1 MYLPKNLARRS
12 VCAFAVLASFYSKSF
27 LLGTLYFT
35 VAHNNLWGKHK
46 SPMRLPIPPYLHI
59 TYLTFREDSFAKT
72 MFSYWWDRQVFCTP
86 LSLRY
91 LVDSKGSLPSA
102 VGDKTSQPSKE
113 LKETKFDTGIILSEN
128 YLPIFLAYWFNLSTL
143 WRIRGSNPSPHARK
157 ACALPDELIPHNK

>member
-35 VAHNNLWGKHK
+35 VAHNELWGKHQ

-59 TYLTFREDSFAKT
+59 TYLTFREDSFTKT
-72 MFSYWWDRQVFCTP
+72 MFSYWWDRQVFCTL
-86 LSLRY
+86 LSLKY

-102 VGDKTSQPSKE
+102 VGDKTSQPSKG

-128 YLPIFLAYWFNLSTL
+128 YLPIFVVYWFNLSTL
-143 WRIRGSNPSPHARK
+143 CAKRDSNPR
-157 ACALPDELIPHNK
+157 LTD